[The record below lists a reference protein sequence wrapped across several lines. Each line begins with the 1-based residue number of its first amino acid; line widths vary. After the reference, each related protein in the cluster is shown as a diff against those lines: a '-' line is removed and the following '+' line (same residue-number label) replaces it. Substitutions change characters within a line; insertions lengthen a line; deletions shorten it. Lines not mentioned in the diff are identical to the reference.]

1 MTPWQTLELQ
11 ILDQIALGHNAF
23 LDQVMPAVS
32 FLGNSGW
39 IWIVIAVL
47 MVLSKR
53 YRRGGWLLTTALVF
67 CLLVGNLTLKPL
79 IARIRPFDVNTLVT
93 LLIAPPT
100 DYSFPSGHSMASFA
114 AATTLWHTDRR
125 FGLAAF
131 VLAAL
136 IAFSRLYLYV
146 HYPTDV
152 LGGTIIGLMLGN
164 LAIYLFTRLDKR
176 RTQA

>member
-1 MTPWQTLELQ
+1 MTSWQALEITL
-11 ILDQIALGHNAF
+11 LDHIALLHNAF
-23 LDQVMPAVS
+23 LDQFMPAVS

-47 MVLSKR
+47 MVLTKR

-114 AATTLWHTDRR
+114 AATALWHTDRR
-125 FGLAAF
+125 LGIPAYI
-131 VLAAL
+131 LAAL

-152 LGGTIIGLMLGN
+152 LGGIVIGLLLGN
-164 LAIYLFTRLDKR
+164 LAIYLFTRFDKR
-176 RTQA
+176 RLQV

>member
-1 MTPWQTLELQ
+1 MTSWQTLEIQ
-11 ILDQIALGHNAF
+11 ILDQIALLHNAL
-23 LDQVMPAVS
+23 LDQLMPAVS

-39 IWIVIAVL
+39 IWIVIAIL

-53 YRRGGWLLTTALVF
+53 YRRGGWLLTTALVL

-93 LLIAPPT
+93 LLIAPPS

-114 AATTLWHTDRR
+114 AAATLWHTDRR

-131 VLAAL
+131 LLAAL

-152 LGGTIIGLMLGN
+152 LGGIIIGLLLGKV
-164 LAIYLFTRLDKR
+164 AVYFFSRLDIHRSKI
-176 RTQA
+176 